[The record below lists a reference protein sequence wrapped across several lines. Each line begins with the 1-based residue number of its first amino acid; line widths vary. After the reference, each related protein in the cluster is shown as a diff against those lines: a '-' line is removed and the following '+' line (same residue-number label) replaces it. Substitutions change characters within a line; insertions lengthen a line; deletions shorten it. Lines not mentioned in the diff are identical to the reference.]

1 MPRKAH
7 ARRFAQAVFEI
18 ALEKNALDRWQADLE
33 KAADAMAD
41 GTFLAAMDS
50 PKIKFD
56 DKARLLT
63 ERLGD
68 IGPLARNLVFLLVAR
83 SGAGMIGEITTEYR
97 RMVDAYHGIETAEV
111 TTAVPLDEE
120 DKRRLA
126 ENLSD
131 LVGGRVVLKTE
142 VAPEILGGI
151 VARVGGRLLDG
162 STRSR
167 LAALKK
173 DLEGR

>member
-18 ALEKNALDRWQADLE
+18 AQEKSELDRWQADLE
-33 KAADAMAD
+33 KAAGAMAD
-41 GTFLAAMDS
+41 GTFMAAMDS

-56 DKARLLT
+56 TKAKLLT

-83 SGAGMIGEITTEYR
+83 NGAGMIGQIAEEYR
-97 RMVDAYHGIETAEV
+97 SMVDAYHGIRTAEV
-111 TTAVPLDEE
+111 STAVPLDEE
-120 DKRRLA
+120 DKRRLT
-126 ENLSD
+126 ESLSQ
-131 LVGGRVVLKTE
+131 LVGSRVVLKTE
-142 VAPEILGGI
+142 VTPEILGGI
-151 VARVGGRLLDG
+151 VARVGGQLLDG

-167 LAALKK
+167 LAALKR
-173 DLEGR
+173 DLEGK